1 MAPKQTGGIPAAIDG
16 CAQHTVRASDNG
28 GVTFRPDAALV
39 PDSRPSGRRIRA
51 EILIVLGLSLGA
63 SAVYSLVAIV
73 NRLTRDVPLGD
84 QTATLNPSRDQR
96 EIFDLIYQLLGIF
109 FDLVPVAL
117 VAFLLWSVARPH
129 LGRLGIDGARPWR
142 DTRDGVGLALLVG
155 IPGLALY
162 LAGRAL
168 GVTVTVVPTA
178 LDEHWWTVPVLLLS
192 ALRAGV
198 TEEVIVVGYLFARL
212 RDLRWG
218 PWTII
223 LTSALLRGTYHLYQG
238 FGAFVGNF
246 AMGLLFGWLYTR
258 YGRLLPLVIA
268 HTVIDAVIFI
278 GYPWAAAAFP
288 GVLAPMP
295 APTPSPTP

>member
-1 MAPKQTGGIPAAIDG
+1 MEPRPAA
-16 CAQHTVRASDNG
+16 TPVVSG
-28 GVTFRPDAALV
+28 GDRT
-39 PDSRPSGRRIRA
+39 SGDRRIRI
-51 EILIVLGLSLGA
+51 EILLMLGLSLGA
-63 SAVYSLVAIV
+63 SAVYSVVAII
-73 NRLTRDVPLGD
+73 NRLTREAPLRD
-84 QTATLNPSRDQR
+84 QTATLNPPRDER
-96 EIFDLIYQLLGIF
+96 AIFDFVYQLLGIF

-117 VAFLLWSVARPH
+117 VAFLLWSAARPH
-129 LGRLGIDGARPWR
+129 LGRLGIDGTRPWL
-142 DTRDGVGLALLVG
+142 DTRDGVGLALVIG
-155 IPGLALY
+155 VPGLALY

-178 LDEHWWTVPVLLLS
+178 LDENWWTIPVLLLS

-198 TEEVIVVGYLFARL
+198 TEEVIVIGYLFARL

-218 PWTII
+218 PWAII
-223 LTSALLRGTYHLYQG
+223 LTSALLRATYHLYQG
-238 FGAFVGNF
+238 FGSFVGNF

-288 GVLAPMP
+288 GLLAPMP
-295 APTPSPTP
+295 VPSPTPTPTP